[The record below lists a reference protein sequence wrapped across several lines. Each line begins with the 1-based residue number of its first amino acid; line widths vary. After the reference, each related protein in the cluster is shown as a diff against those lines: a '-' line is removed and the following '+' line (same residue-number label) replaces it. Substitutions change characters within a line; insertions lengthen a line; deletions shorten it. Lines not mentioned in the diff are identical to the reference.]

1 MSEQARRL
9 LDEALQ
15 LPLDE
20 RASMAALLLASMDGP
35 ADDGV
40 ETAWSAELEKRAR
53 RALAG
58 ETKGIDWEQARE
70 QIRQRLA

>member
-1 MSEQARRL
+1 MSEQAKRL

-20 RASMAALLLASMDGP
+20 RASMAARLLASMDGP
-35 ADDGV
+35 ADEGV
-40 ETAWSAELEKRAR
+40 ETAWSTELEKRAR

-58 ETKGIDWEQARE
+58 ETTGIDWEKARE